1 MFLRKTNAVIS
12 LLTTVFLLL
21 HAILKAV
28 LMLSRGRIGVS
39 SFYISCVL
47 AGLMVIHACISMD
60 IVFSGLMGD
69 ETCKPKK
76 YPKMNVS
83 TIIQRISGVLLL
95 FFSGL
100 HVAGAIGY
108 IQPPPIVHAIVP
120 LVFFTIAMVHVGIST
135 SKAFITLGIG
145 NAKFIKTI
153 DIVVKVIC
161 GVTLVADLIGFY
173 LYLV

>member
-28 LMLSRGRIGVS
+28 WMLSRGGIVIS

-47 AGLMVIHACISMD
+47 AGLMVIHACITMD
-60 IVFSGLMGD
+60 IIFSGLMGD

-108 IQPPPIVHAIVP
+108 IQPPPVVHAIIP
-120 LVFFTIAMVHVGIST
+120 LVFFTIAMVHVVNST
-135 SKAFITLGIG
+135 RRAFITLGIG

-161 GVTLVADLIGFY
+161 GVTVVADLIGFY
-173 LYLV
+173 VYLV

>member
-1 MFLRKTNAVIS
+1 
-12 LLTTVFLLL
+12 
-21 HAILKAV
+21 
-28 LMLSRGRIGVS
+28 MLSRGGIVIS

-60 IVFSGLMGD
+60 IIFSGLMGD

-108 IQPPPIVHAIVP
+108 IQPPPVVHAIIP
-120 LVFFTIAMVHVGIST
+120 IVFFTLAMVHVVNST
-135 SKAFITLGIG
+135 SRAFITLGIG
-145 NAKFIKTI
+145 TAKFIKTV
-153 DIVVKVIC
+153 DIAIKVIC
-161 GVTLVADLIGFY
+161 GVPLVADLIGFY
-173 LYLV
+173 L